1 MKILVVDDSASTL
14 SILSHFIEKN
24 DTFEVLGYTD
34 PLKVVAELDQ
44 LNFDIA
50 VVDYMMPGL
59 DGPELM
65 DQIRANQTLPMCRF
79 WC

>member
-24 DTFEVLGYTD
+24 DAFEVLGYTD
-34 PLKVVAELDQ
+34 PLKVVSELDQ

-65 DQIRANQTLPMCRF
+65 DQIRAKPKFVREF
-79 WC
+79 YP